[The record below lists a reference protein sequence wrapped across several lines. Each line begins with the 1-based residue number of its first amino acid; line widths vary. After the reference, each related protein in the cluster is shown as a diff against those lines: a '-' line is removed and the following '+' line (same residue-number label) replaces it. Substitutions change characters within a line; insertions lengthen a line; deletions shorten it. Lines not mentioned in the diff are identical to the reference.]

1 MAFLREEDD
10 NNESSA
16 QGMNQNAPEDSGQP
30 RLSGMSAMSSPG
42 GDASSTSS
50 NAPTGGG
57 AAPRQT
63 TKPASSGMGAS
74 FKDYMRANQG
84 AATQR
89 LGQTVQNRV
98 TGAASGA
105 SNTVQGAQNQFGTQ
119 LEQGT
124 LANRQQAVGDVSRAT
139 QQAQNIYKGNI
150 AADTAAYQQKL
161 ASAQAE
167 VANTNQFKIDEAA
180 RLAEESK
187 RVDAEK
193 NTYYNQILAERKKAL
208 EEAQARVNEAGYDQY
223 SMGGGSQRRQAQRN
237 LKAASAAYQSA
248 QSDAQKQFQSQY
260 DKIAQD
266 QDVLNTQDTRLS
278 GLQSQVERYN
288 QQLAMLADPNLVQAI
303 DPTVQQRFGEV
314 INAQY
319 TGPQSLRQA
328 GLYDLALG
336 NVNRAQDML
345 GQSKTAGGRQ
355 DLLNA
360 MYGVKGQQYGRGIS
374 GLDAAFLNTNQG
386 AVQNILNKGQEIGSL
401 RGTLDRALIGSEN
414 AARNRTQE
422 IKDIV
427 NQARGVFT
435 EGQTATSASTE
446 AAIDQ
451 RQKDAQDFLAQLRS
465 GFSADNRGTQ
475 TLSAAEA
482 AILGLQ
488 EGEGL
493 YNLGENVVQQRALDR
508 DRLIS
513 RDEQARLAALSTLAG
528 MDERRLLSTNNLY
541 QDASRAGTQ
550 TATDILDRD
559 AVRQSLANAEQAF
572 RDYAKGANISATGY
586 GTGTSGGAFGTKRA
600 SAYRTLNAGL
610 QNVLDRAG
618 YDSTS
623 EINRETLG
631 SNDVVQNIVNALD
644 YNRPIS
650 NQAQT
655 PDATAVQNSS
665 DGMTDVSQPGLNLS
679 QALLAPHVFSSD
691 FYRDLGAELSFIPGA
706 NIVGNFAGN
715 VLDAIPGISDLG
727 NFVSGGI
734 SGSSGKAKAKAA
746 ASAAADA
753 QRRLRENIQSTLTN
767 QGYYNRTDIN
777 PQDIASMERAAA
789 LEALLRRIG

>member
-139 QQAQNIYKGNI
+139 QQAQNIYKGDI

-161 ASAQAE
+161 ASAQAD

-208 EEAQARVNEAGYDQY
+208 EEAQTEY
-223 SMGGGSQRRQAQRN
+223 SESGGSQRNRASRK

-266 QDVLNTQDTRLS
+266 QNALNTQDTRLS

-288 QQLAMLADPNLVQAI
+288 QQLAMLADPNLIQAI

-508 DRLIS
+508 DRLVS
-513 RDEQARLAALSTLAG
+513 RDEQARLAALSSLAG
-528 MDERRLLSTNNLY
+528 MDERSLLSTNNLY

-586 GTGTSGGAFGTKRA
+586 GTGTSGGAFGKKRA

-655 PDATAVQNSS
+655 PDAANVQNSS
-665 DGMTDVSQPGLNLS
+665 DGMTTVSQPGLNPEQL
-679 QALLAPHVFSSD
+679 ALLAVASPTQLFSSD
-691 FYRDLGAELSFIPGA
+691 FYRDAGADLGTIIPGA

>member
-1 MAFLREEDD
+1 LAFLREEDD

-139 QQAQNIYKGNI
+139 QQAQNIYKGDI

-161 ASAQAE
+161 ASAQAD

-180 RLAEESK
+180 RIAEESK

-208 EEAQARVNEAGYDQY
+208 EEAQIRMYESSGSRSARKG
-223 SMGGGSQRRQAQRN
+223 
-237 LKAASAAYQSA
+237 LKAASAAYRNA

-266 QDVLNTQDTRLS
+266 QNALNTQDTRLS

-288 QQLAMLADPNLVQAI
+288 QQLAMLANPNLIQAI

-345 GQSKTAGGRQ
+345 SQSKTAGGRQ

-360 MYGVKGQQYGRGIS
+360 MYGVKGQQYGRGVS

-508 DRLIS
+508 DRLVS
-513 RDEQARLAALSTLAG
+513 RDEQARLAALATLAG

-610 QNVLDRAG
+610 QDVLDRAG

-753 QRRLRENIQSTLTN
+753 QRRLRENIQSTLTG

>member
-1 MAFLREEDD
+1 LAFLREEDD

-161 ASAQAE
+161 ASAQADI
-167 VANTNQFKIDEAA
+167 ANTNQFKIDEAA
-180 RLAEESK
+180 RIAEESK

-208 EEAQARVNEAGYDQY
+208 EEAQTRMYESSGSRGARRG
-223 SMGGGSQRRQAQRN
+223 
-237 LKAASAAYQSA
+237 LKEASAAYRNA

-266 QDVLNTQDTRLS
+266 QNVLNTQDTRLS

-288 QQLAMLADPNLVQAI
+288 QQLAMLANPNLIQAI

-360 MYGVKGQQYGRGIS
+360 MYGVQGQQYGRGVS

-665 DGMTDVSQPGLNLS
+665 DGVTDVSQPGLNLS

-691 FYRDLGAELSFIPGA
+691 FYRDLGAELRFIPGA

-789 LEALLRRIG
+789 LLRRIG

>member
-30 RLSGMSAMSSPG
+30 RLSKMSAMSSPG

-139 QQAQNIYKGNI
+139 RQAQNIYKGDI

-180 RLAEESK
+180 RIAEESK

-208 EEAQARVNEAGYDQY
+208 EEAQTRMYESSGSRGARRG
-223 SMGGGSQRRQAQRN
+223 
-237 LKAASAAYQSA
+237 LKEASAAYRNA

-266 QDVLNTQDTRLS
+266 QNALNTQDTRLS

-288 QQLAMLADPNLVQAI
+288 QQLAMLANPNLIQAI

-345 GQSKTAGGRQ
+345 DQSKTAGGRQ

-493 YNLGENVVQQRALDR
+493 YNLGENVVQQRVLDR
-508 DRLIS
+508 DRLVS
-513 RDEQARLAALSTLAG
+513 RDEQARLAALATLAG

-572 RDYAKGANISATGY
+572 RDYAKGATISATGY

-665 DGMTDVSQPGLNLS
+665 DGVTDVSQPGLNAEQL
-679 QALLAPHVFSSD
+679 ALLYAAAPTQLFSSD
-691 FYRDLGAELSFIPGA
+691 FYRDWGATVGKIIPGA
-706 NIVGNFAGN
+706 DIAGNFAGN
-715 VLDAIPGISDLG
+715 VLDAIPGVSDLG
-727 NFVSGGI
+727 NFVAGGI

-777 PQDIASMERAAA
+777 PQDIAAMERTAA